1 MTSFL
6 HVPVVI
12 ILLSLVFL
20 SLFVRKCL
28 SKVAHHSQEDTNCQ
42 MNTPCAELKLI
53 QNKKGESVEELII
66 SENKN
71 LGAALKIMN
80 IEGCKAEATTV
91 RREANKFFID
101 CLTKIKPNYGSALLW
116 LKRNISI
123 FCAGGQGCAEAI
135 DVSFPKSF

>member
-1 MTSFL
+1 MKYFLIPSFFY
-6 HVPVVI
+6 VPVVI

-71 LGAALKIMN
+71 LGTALKIMN
-80 IEGCKAEATTV
+80 IESSRAEATIA
-91 RREANKFFID
+91 RRELNKFFID
-101 CLTKIKPNYGSALLW
+101 CLNKINTNHGSALVW
-116 LKRNISI
+116 LKRNIDFEVCSGI
-123 FCAGGQGCAEAI
+123 
-135 DVSFPKSF
+135 